1 MREAMMEELVKE
13 VQEIAGEEYEL
24 TASEKRKNNGTV
36 YTAVEVYKKGSP
48 LAFCVYV
55 DAFMNLIERKEATV
69 REVAEEIYAIAS
81 QKMPAPVNDLA
92 KNLKNPDYVLQ
103 HVECEVV
110 NYNSNAALLEKVPH
124 EIDMDLAVIYRVF
137 GEKGEDQASI
147 LISNELLGYLN
158 IGADELRRAAWEN
171 TEKNGFVISS
181 MVKELSN
188 LGVTVEDNE
197 MIDFV
202 IHKNGGFGA
211 TALLYPKI
219 FEPLAEKAGGD
230 LYIVPSSIY
239 ELIALPKFM
248 SVEEVRAT
256 VLRVN
261 REVVDEELYL
271 SDKVYLYKKESGE
284 IVIA

>member
-24 TASEKRKNNGTV
+24 TVSEKRKNNGTV

-81 QKMPAPVNDLA
+81 QKMPTPVNDLA

-124 EIDMDLAVIYRVF
+124 EKVMDLAVIYRVL
-137 GEKGEDQASI
+137 GGEDRASI

-158 IGADELRRAAWEN
+158 IGADELRRAALEN

-202 IHKNGGFGA
+202 IYKNGGLGA

-248 SVEEVRAT
+248 SVEEVRDT
-256 VLRVN
+256 VRRVN

>member
-24 TASEKRKNNGTV
+24 TVSEKRKNNGTV

-81 QKMPAPVNDLA
+81 QKMPTPVNDLA

-110 NYNSNAALLEKVPH
+110 NYNSNAAPLEKVPH
-124 EIDMDLAVIYRVF
+124 EKVMDLAVIYRVL
-137 GEKGEDQASI
+137 GGEDRASI

-158 IGADELRRAAWEN
+158 IGADELRRAALEN

-202 IHKNGGFGA
+202 IYKNGGLGA

-248 SVEEVRAT
+248 SVEEVRDT
-256 VLRVN
+256 VRRVN